1 MDIYSYIQR
10 DHRKVA
16 ELMDD
21 LLAINLAA
29 VQLNIFDRINTELE
43 LHAASEEQTFYA
55 ALEEASRQASVEHR
69 VVHAKADHDEIR
81 GLLLWLK
88 TESIS
93 SPMWLEK
100 FGELKHAVEH
110 HVKEE
115 EGEIFGKA
123 RNLLTQAQANQLAR
137 DMGRIK
143 RQLHVP
149 HTADRLAIDLR
160 QQIPYLKSGFVGR
173 GIRYDLRDERS
184 FA

>member
-21 LLAINLAA
+21 LLAINLSA
-29 VQLNIFDRINTELE
+29 VQLNIFDRIKTELE
-43 LHAASEEQTFYA
+43 LHAAAEEQTFYA
-55 ALEEASRQASVEHR
+55 ALEQASQKANVEDR

-81 GLLLWLK
+81 GLLMFLSE
-88 TESIS
+88 ESIAG
-93 SPMWLEK
+93 PMWMEK

-123 RNLLTQAQANQLAR
+123 RKLLTQDQADQLAR
-137 DMGRIK
+137 DIDRVK
-143 RQLHVP
+143 RSLHVSQ
-149 HTADRLAIDLR
+149 TEEAASTNL
-160 QQIPYLKSGFVGR
+160 
-173 GIRYDLRDERS
+173 
-184 FA
+184 

>member
-21 LLAINLAA
+21 LLAINLSA
-29 VQLNIFDRINTELE
+29 VQLNIFDRIKTELE

-55 ALEEASRQASVEHR
+55 ALEEASRKANVEDR
-69 VVHAKADHDEIR
+69 VVHAKADHDEVR
-81 GLLLWLK
+81 GLLMIL
-88 TESIS
+88 TEESIAG
-93 SPMWLEK
+93 PMWMEK

-123 RNLLTQAQANQLAR
+123 RKLLTQEQADQLAR
-137 DMGRIK
+137 DMDRVK
-143 RQLHVP
+143 RSLHVTHSP
-149 HTADRLAIDLR
+149 EAAS
-160 QQIPYLKSGFVGR
+160 LK
-173 GIRYDLRDERS
+173 L
-184 FA
+184 

>member
-21 LLAINLAA
+21 LLSINLSA
-29 VQLNIFDRINTELE
+29 VQLNIFDRIKTELQ
-43 LHAASEEQTFYA
+43 LHAAAEEQTFYT
-55 ALEEASRQASVEHR
+55 ALEAASREARVEDR

-81 GLLLWLK
+81 DLLAFLSE
-88 TESIS
+88 ESIAG
-93 SPMWLEK
+93 PAWMEK

-123 RNLLTQAQANQLAR
+123 RNLLSVELANQLAR
-137 DMGRIK
+137 DMDRVK
-143 RQLHVP
+143 RSLHVP
-149 HTADRLAIDLR
+149 QTEEAASTNL
-160 QQIPYLKSGFVGR
+160 
-173 GIRYDLRDERS
+173 
-184 FA
+184 

>member
-21 LLAINLAA
+21 LLAINLSA
-29 VQLNIFDRINTELE
+29 VQLNIFDRIKTELE

-55 ALEEASRQASVEHR
+55 ALEEASRKANVEDR
-69 VVHAKADHDEIR
+69 VVHAKADHDEVR
-81 GLLLWLK
+81 GLLIWLS
-88 TESIS
+88 TESIAG
-93 SPMWLEK
+93 PLWMEK

-137 DMGRIK
+137 DMDRVK

-149 HTADRLAIDLR
+149 QTEEAAPTRL
-160 QQIPYLKSGFVGR
+160 
-173 GIRYDLRDERS
+173 
-184 FA
+184 

>member
-21 LLAINLAA
+21 LLAINLSA
-29 VQLNIFDRINTELE
+29 VQLNIFDRINTELT
-43 LHAASEEQTFYA
+43 LHAIAEEKTFYA
-55 ALEEASRQASVEHR
+55 ALEEASQKANVEDR

-81 GLLLWLK
+81 GLLMFL
-88 TESIS
+88 TEEAIAG
-93 SPMWLEK
+93 PMWMEK

-123 RNLLTQAQANQLAR
+123 RKLLTQAQADQLAR
-137 DMGRIK
+137 DMDRVK

-149 HTADRLAIDLR
+149 HTEEAAS
-160 QQIPYLKSGFVGR
+160 LK
-173 GIRYDLRDERS
+173 L
-184 FA
+184 